1 MMSKSA
7 KFEAGMKVRRAVLGA
22 EYVDKAMA
30 GVTDFSAPLQDL
42 VTENAWGTVWTRE
55 GLSLRDRSL
64 MTVAMLIAL
73 NRPHELRIHLRGALN
88 NGLTREEIREIF
100 LQAAVYCG
108 MPAAVDAFRTAQELF
123 QTLDGPG
130 NS

>member
-1 MMSKSA
+1 MSNSA

-22 EYVDKAMA
+22 EYVDKTMA
-30 GVTDFSAPLQDL
+30 GVTDFSAPLQEL

-88 NGLTREEIREIF
+88 NGLTRAEIREIF

-123 QTLDGPG
+123 ATLDDAQG
-130 NS
+130 S